1 MFLSD
6 SDIKKGIED
15 GSIVIRPFD
24 AEKLQPVSYDVT
36 LDNEFVVTNRHLTS
50 FIDPANK
57 VYPETRTV
65 VVADGEAFIL
75 HPGESVLGKQCEFI
89 GVDRNHLILLS
100 GKSSLARAGLVVHN
114 TAMLFNPC
122 HYFYPTFEL
131 VNTNNVPI
139 ILRPGMTIAQLIFA
153 RLTSPVGRTYKET
166 GRYGAKNSNHFTEA
180 REEKDKA
187 AAKKRA
193 SKKKVT
199 KKKKYPFHY
208 ENSPYRIPISRPSA

>member
-6 SDIKKGIED
+6 NDITKGIES
-15 GSIVIRPFD
+15 GAIVIRPFD
-24 AEKLQPVSYDVT
+24 PDKLQSVSYDVT
-36 LDNEFVVTNRHLTS
+36 LGNEFQITDRNMVSHV
-50 FIDPANK
+50 DPAHK
-57 VYPETRTV
+57 IYPKTREV
-65 VVADGEAFIL
+65 IIADGEEFVL
-75 HPGESVLGKQCEFI
+75 HPGESVLGKQKEFI

-139 ILRPGMTIAQLIFA
+139 ILRPGMTVAQLLFA
-153 RLTSPVGRTYKET
+153 RLTSPAERTYKEI

-180 REEKDKA
+180 RSERVKRVVKKKVKS
-187 AAKKRA
+187 AKKV
-193 SKKKVT
+193 SKKK
-199 KKKKYPFHY
+199 K
-208 ENSPYRIPISRPSA
+208 